1 MTLQTSTLTPA
12 LPRFDEAAVAYFASQ
27 LRGELIRPGD
37 AAYDSARQ
45 VWNGMIDR
53 RPALIARCTSAEDV
67 IAAVNFARTQRLLVA
82 VRGGG
87 HQVAGHATC
96 DDGLVIDLSP
106 MKSHSGSRG
115 AHGARRTGGPVG

>member
-1 MTLQTSTLTPA
+1 
-12 LPRFDEAAVAYFASQ
+12 
-27 LRGELIRPGD
+27 
-37 AAYDSARQ
+37 
-45 VWNGMIDR
+45 MIDR

-67 IAAVNFARTQRLLVA
+67 IATVNFARTQRLLVA

-106 MKSHSGSRG
+106 MKRITVDPEARTAHAEPGSCGVSWIRPPSSM
-115 AHGARRTGGPVG
+115 AWRRQAVWSQKQGSPA